1 MRALGSWLAAVLSAA
16 VLSAAVAAAGCS
28 EIGDVATDSAV
39 EAADF
44 GGAKA
49 DAHCDRRFVTA
60 GGEPAAFCQEIA
72 GTVAAAEFA
81 DDCRAKHK
89 AAADS
94 GLCPRSR
101 IIAGC
106 VLHKETDDESRLV
119 DWYYDVSDLAAGA
132 SPPFESRPSTVADVA
147 KMCAEPSRYEEGAE
161 LVLR

>member
-1 MRALGSWLAAVLSAA
+1 MRAVRSWLAVVLAVLA
-16 VLSAAVAAAGCS
+16 VAGCS
-28 EIGDVATDSAV
+28 AIGDVATDTAV

-44 GGAKA
+44 GGAKT

-60 GGEPAAFCQEIA
+60 GGEPAAFCQEIV
-72 GTVAAAEFA
+72 GTVAASEFA

-89 AAADS
+89 AAADP

-106 VLHKETDDESRLV
+106 VLHKQTDDGSRIV
-119 DWYYDVSDLAAGA
+119 DWYYDVSDLAADT
-132 SPPFESRPSTVADVA
+132 SPPFETLPSDVAEDVADVER
-147 KMCAEPSRYEEGAE
+147 MCADPSRYEQGAE